1 MVGVSR
7 DVDENEIM
15 QMSSSP
21 KLENETFWLVPQFSD
36 LSNKKIINSI
46 LTQICGDE
54 GVKSKYYGMQFPSSC
69 S

>member
-1 MVGVSR
+1 MGVSR

-15 QMSSSP
+15 QMSSFP

-54 GVKSKYYGMQFPSSC
+54 GEKSKYYGK
-69 S
+69 